1 MFSWLKQAANR
12 KIIQAQEADL
22 IEFIQRLMGIED
34 HTIGQLWWANK

>member
-22 IEFIQRLMGIED
+22 IEFIKRLKGIED
-34 HTIGQLWWANK
+34 HTIGQLW